1 MSNYISKAVID
12 GTEAYFK
19 DTEARDAIASAK
31 SDISDINAYILKSTA
46 NSDIT
51 TQLQSA
57 INNKKHV
64 MLIGGPYTI
73 SKRITIPYGSTLDG
87 GGTTLNCTSGMTDW
101 AFVIGATGDVWKN
114 PKEKTGISH
123 LNVQCNRHCSGLD
136 IAQAGAL
143 LDGVL
148 VQDVKS
154 DGTGFAIFPGNIE
167 AKSSDVNI
175 INCGVY
181 NNLDVEYTCTY
192 GLDVWAYDNTINNF
206 KTIGTVNG
214 VRVRKYGGGT
224 YLFECHPLACDS
236 SLSVWPGSKGFWLEN
251 DAILVN
257 CYNDNFNYGIY
268 TDGQWVRGIN
278 FFSNYYETN
287 RTAQRYVYYGTTAE
301 LHLQLLNIMSVPQ
314 AITIGNAVNLDIT
327 KQTSC
332 FYTVESDPSNRGL
345 ITNDMGYDIYAH
357 GGQNYIV
364 PDNQTTGLGPLFAVP
379 SPGVYKVA
387 YAPISIMCGQFAI
400 LDMLVKQTA
409 DGSTVLDWGR
419 LVKNSSEISGTI
431 TIKMTKHDRSDG
443 LTWFSIDATTGT
455 SYIGGYNVIS
465 KSGILYLPTYI
476 KTSDFGSAVAT
487 TSHTYT
493 A

>member
-1 MSNYISKAVID
+1 MRNYISKAVID

-19 DTEARDAIASAK
+19 DTEAWGAIASAR

-51 TQLQSA
+51 SKLQSA
-57 INNKKHV
+57 IIDKKHV

-87 GGTTLNCTSGMTDW
+87 GGTTLNCTSADW
-101 AFVIGATGDVWKN
+101 AIVIGAVGDVWKN
-114 PKEKTGISH
+114 PKEKTGIFN
-123 LNVQCNRHCSGLD
+123 LNVQCNRTCNGID
-136 IAQAGAL
+136 INQAGTL
-143 LDGVL
+143 LNGVL

-154 DGTGFAIFPGNIE
+154 DGTGFAIFPGNTE
-167 AKSSDVNI
+167 PKSSDVNI

-181 NNLDVEYTCTY
+181 NNLDLEYTCKY

-214 VRVRKYGGGT
+214 VRIRQYGGGT

-268 TDGQWVRGIN
+268 TNGQHIRGVN

-287 RTAQRYVYYGTTAE
+287 RNTQRYIYYGTTDE
-301 LHLQLLNIMSVPQ
+301 LHLHLTNIMRVPQ
-314 AITIGNAVNLDIT
+314 AITLGNAVKLNPT
-327 KQTSC
+327 KPISC
-332 FYTVESDPSNRGL
+332 SYTVESDPANTPL
-345 ITNDMGYDIYAH
+345 ITNDLGFDIYAH
-357 GGQNYIV
+357 GGIYMVV
-364 PDNQTTGLGPLFAVP
+364 PENQKTGLGPIIAVP
-379 SPGVYKVA
+379 APNSYSAVYSP
-387 YAPISIMCGQFAI
+387 INIMCGQFAI
-400 LDMLVKQTA
+400 LNMLLKQTA
-409 DGSTVLDWGR
+409 GAATVFDWGT
-419 LVKNSSEISGTI
+419 LVKNRQEISGPI
-431 TIKMTKHDRSDG
+431 SIKITKHDRSDG
-443 LTWFSIDATTGT
+443 LTWFSIDSTDGT
-455 SYIGGYNVIS
+455 SYIGQYTINC

-476 KTSDFGSAVAT
+476 RSKDFGTASSSD
-487 TSHTYT
+487 SHTYS